1 MYEAK
6 ENFDPLMSTAEAAKY
21 LGTTT
26 GVLAVYRCK
35 GSKEDLPYFKDGK
48 KVCYL
53 KSTLDKYRA
62 AHMNQIATME
72 ACNGIF

>member
-1 MYEAK
+1 MYETK
-6 ENFDPLMSTAEAAKY
+6 ENFDPLMSTVEAAKY

-35 GSKEDLPYFKDGK
+35 GTKEDLPYFKNGK

-53 KSTLDKYRA
+53 KSTLDKYIA
-62 AHMNQIATME
+62 KHMVNFTTAR
-72 ACNGIF
+72 CDNFLF

>member
-1 MYEAK
+1 MYDAK
-6 ENFDPLMSTAEAAKY
+6 ENFDPLMNTAEAAKY

-53 KSTLDKYRA
+53 KSTLDKYRT
-62 AHMNQIATME
+62 AHMINL
-72 ACNGIF
+72 

>member
-1 MYEAK
+1 MYDTK
-6 ENFDPLMSTAEAAKY
+6 ENFDPLMSTAEAARY
-21 LGTTT
+21 LGTTP

-62 AHMNQIATME
+62 AHTIQIAT
-72 ACNGIF
+72 I

>member
-1 MYEAK
+1 MYETK

-35 GSKEDLPYFKDGK
+35 GTKEDLPYFKNGK

-53 KSTLDKYRA
+53 KSTLDKYIA
-62 AHMNQIATME
+62 KHMVNFTTAR
-72 ACNGIF
+72 CDNFLF

>member
-1 MYEAK
+1 MYETK

-62 AHMNQIATME
+62 AHTIQIAT
-72 ACNGIF
+72 I

>member
-1 MYEAK
+1 MLNIK
-6 ENFDPLMSTAEAAKY
+6 DTFDYLMNTAEAAKY
-21 LGTTT
+21 LGTTP

-53 KSTLDKYRA
+53 KSTLDKYRT
-62 AHMNQIATME
+62 AHMINL
-72 ACNGIF
+72 